1 MTRENESGG
10 GGSGAAAR
18 RRNRRQR
25 RRQQRQ
31 SLNTSA
37 QNNVYLGLAPLLDAI
52 SAQETNSAQQYDER
66 RGQVGALYQALGTEL
81 GNIGSAYMPQAQQ
94 IQSEYLSGLGS
105 VAGLFGGTEGAMPA
119 EEIAASNGVGSA
131 MGNSTL
137 GLLASAAQRN
147 LDYNSSAQRQG
158 SIENM
163 VTQRNMA
170 MDLQQFLDALAQ
182 QRMNLE
188 RDYPNQLRAELD
200 RLQQLRLQQQG
211 ARLANR
217 GTRRALRSD
226 RALAGYVRREAR

>member
-1 MTRENESGG
+1 MAPRNQ
-10 GGSGAAAR
+10 AR
-18 RRNRRQR
+18 RRRRRARRQA
-25 RRQQRQ
+25 QRQ

-52 SAQETNSAQQYDER
+52 GAQETNSAQQYDER
-66 RGQVGALYQALGTEL
+66 RGQVGALYQALGNEL
-81 GNIGSAYMPQAQQ
+81 TGIGAAYAPQAQQ
-94 IQSEYLSGLGS
+94 IQSDYISGLGS

-119 EEIAASNGVGSA
+119 AEIAASQGVGSA

-137 GLLASAAQRN
+137 GLLASASQRN

-170 MDLQQFLDALAQ
+170 MDLQQFLDELAR

-188 RDYPNQLRAELD
+188 RDYPNMLQSEMD
-200 RLQQLRLQQQG
+200 RLQQLRMQQQS
-211 ARLANR
+211 ARLSNR
-217 GTRRALRSD
+217 GARRALRSD
-226 RALAGYVRREAR
+226 RALAGFVRRQASQ